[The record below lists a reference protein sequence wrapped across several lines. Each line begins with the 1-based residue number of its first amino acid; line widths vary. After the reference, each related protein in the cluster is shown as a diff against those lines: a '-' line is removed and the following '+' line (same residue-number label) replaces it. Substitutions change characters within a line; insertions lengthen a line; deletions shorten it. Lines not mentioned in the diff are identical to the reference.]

1 MTIITVPLHA
11 DRYTFSII
19 YRSVL
24 LRMKNIPHKCIETG
38 NTHFVLNKFFFFEN
52 HAVYEIM
59 WKIDVERSRE
69 TDDCVVH
76 EHCMVDS

>member
-1 MTIITVPLHA
+1 MTLITVPLHV

-38 NTHFVLNKFFFFEN
+38 NTHFVLNKFFIEN
-52 HAVYEIM
+52 RAVYEIM
-59 WKIDVERSRE
+59 VKNIVERGRA
-69 TDDCVVH
+69 TDG
-76 EHCMVDS
+76 

>member
-38 NTHFVLNKFFFFEN
+38 NTHFVLNNLFFEN
-52 HAVYEIM
+52 RAVYEIM
-59 WKIDVERSRE
+59 WKNIEERGRA
-69 TDDCVVH
+69 TDG
-76 EHCMVDS
+76 